1 MSAPNLL
8 VTANCYGNTTLASLT
23 TVTANVLTNTSSSNS
38 VIKLNTVVLAN
49 YSGSAVTANVL
60 MNRSSTAYYIGG
72 TVSIPANS
80 TLVLLA
86 KDTVTYMIEGDV
98 LQANVSANT
107 AVSLMCSY
115 ETLS

>member
-1 MSAPNLL
+1 M
-8 VTANCYGNTTLASLT
+8 T